1 MSFTKRTLRY
11 DQLRLE
17 YEQRGYK
24 SLKSYVL
31 KPDALFVGDK
41 SAHAILEIFRSSD
54 SDKTKEKLIQDFFNS
69 N

>member
-31 KPDALFVGDK
+31 KPDALFVGDE
-41 SAHAILEIFRSSD
+41 SAHAILQIFQSSD
-54 SDKTKEKLIQDFFNS
+54 CDKTKEKLIQDFFNS
-69 N
+69 K